1 MKNWKNVLKDK
12 RNNIIYFCILMA
24 ALVCAGIG
32 ILHPAGGRTVAA
44 EEAVSGGDRDSLSDG
59 DFGSVETETV
69 SDGNAANAGT
79 ENDMPKESVSDGDSG
94 NAVAEGE
101 EVSSQLIA
109 GLPRAK
115 LAIANVN
122 DYINVRSGPG
132 TDSPIIGKLYDGSV
146 AQVLDVAGENGEWFH
161 ISSGSVEGYAKAE
174 FFLYGDAAE
183 QVLDDYVTRYALVQ
197 ADRLNV
203 REEPD
208 LGARKLGSVNTGRRL
223 VVLEDCGEWIKVQ
236 YTDREAGYVSAEYVM
251 LTEEFTYAKSLEEE
265 RAEREAAR
273 AAAAQAAAA
282 QTSAQTSAAQTPAL
296 TSGNTGNETTYTPP
310 EITNF
315 DSADDLRA
323 AIVEY
328 AKQYLGN
335 VYIHGG
341 SSLANGT
348 DCSGF
353 TCFIYADF
361 GYSISRTPGGQ
372 LSGAGRSIDY
382 SEIKPGDIVCYTSNG
397 GRSCTHVGLYIG
409 DGQIIHSANS
419 RKGVI
424 ISDVNYSTIMGI
436 KNVID

>member
-12 RNNIIYFCILMA
+12 RNNIIYFGILVA
-24 ALVCAGIG
+24 VLACAGIG

-44 EEAVSGGDRDSLSDG
+44 EEAVSGGDRYSLSDG
-59 DFGSVETETV
+59 DSESAEVETV
-69 SDGNAANAGT
+69 SDGNVMNVGT
-79 ENDMPKESVSDGDSG
+79 EKEIPEESVSDGDSG
-94 NAVAEGE
+94 HAGTENE
-101 EVSSQLIA
+101 ETSMQLIA
-109 GLPRAK
+109 GLPRAE

-174 FFLYGDAAE
+174 FFLYGDAAT

-208 LGARKLGSVNTGRRL
+208 LEARKLGSVNTGRRL

-282 QTSAQTSAAQTPAL
+282 QTSATQTSAQTP
-296 TSGNTGNETTYTPP
+296 GNTGNETTYTPP

-372 LSGAGRSIDY
+372 LSGAGRSVDY

>member
-12 RNNIIYFCILMA
+12 RDNFIYLGILVA

-32 ILHPAGGRTVAA
+32 ILHPTGGRTVAA
-44 EEAVSGGDRDSLSDG
+44 EEAVSGGDGYSLSAG
-59 DFGSVETETV
+59 DSESTEAETI
-69 SDGNAANAGT
+69 SDDNGMNDGT
-79 ENDMPKESVSDGDSG
+79 EKDIPEESVSDGDSG
-94 NAVAEGE
+94 NVGTEGE
-101 EVSSQLIA
+101 EAAMQLIA
-109 GLPRAK
+109 GLPRAE

-132 TDSPIIGKLYDGSV
+132 TDNPIIGKIYDGSV

-161 ISSGSVEGYAKAE
+161 ISSGNVEGYAKAE
-174 FFLYGDAAE
+174 FFLYGEAAA

-208 LGARKLGSVNTGRRL
+208 LEARKLGSVNTGRRL

-282 QTSAQTSAAQTPAL
+282 QTSAQTP
-296 TSGNTGNETTYTPP
+296 GNTGNETTYTPP

>member
-12 RNNIIYFCILMA
+12 RDNFIYLGILVA

-32 ILHPAGGRTVAA
+32 ILHPTGGRTVAA
-44 EEAVSGGDRDSLSDG
+44 EEAVSGGDGYSLSAG
-59 DFGSVETETV
+59 DSESTEAETI
-69 SDGNAANAGT
+69 SDDNGMNDGT
-79 ENDMPKESVSDGDSG
+79 EKDIPEESVSDGDSG
-94 NAVAEGE
+94 NVGTEGE
-101 EVSSQLIA
+101 EAAMQLIA
-109 GLPRAK
+109 GLPRAE

-132 TDSPIIGKLYDGSV
+132 TDNPIIGKIYDGSV

-161 ISSGSVEGYAKAE
+161 ISSGNVEGYAKAE
-174 FFLYGDAAE
+174 FFLYGEAAA

-208 LGARKLGSVNTGRRL
+208 LEARKLGSVNTDRRL

-273 AAAAQAAAA
+273 AAAVQATAAAA
-282 QTSAQTSAAQTPAL
+282 QTSAVQTPAL
-296 TSGNTGNETTYTPP
+296 ASGNTGNETAYTPP

>member
-1 MKNWKNVLKDK
+1 MENWKNVLKDK
-12 RNNIIYFCILMA
+12 RNNIIYFGILVA
-24 ALVCAGIG
+24 ALACAGIG
-32 ILHPAGGRTVAA
+32 ILHPTGGRTVAA
-44 EEAVSGGDRDSLSDG
+44 EEAVSGGDLYSLSGG
-59 DFGSVETETV
+59 DSGSAEAETV
-69 SDGNAANAGT
+69 SDGNAVNS
-79 ENDMPKESVSDGDSG
+79 EIEIDMQEESVSDSDSG
-94 NAVAEGE
+94 GAGAEGE
-101 EVSSQLIA
+101 EVSLQLIA
-109 GLPRAK
+109 GLPRAE

-174 FFLYGDAAE
+174 FFLYGEAAA

-197 ADRLNV
+197 ADKLNV
-203 REEPD
+203 REEPG
-208 LGARKLGSVNTGRRL
+208 LEARKLGSVNTGRRL
-223 VVLEDCGEWIKVQ
+223 VVLEDCGEWIKIQ
-236 YTDREAGYVSAEYVM
+236 YTDREAGYVSAEFVT

-282 QTSAQTSAAQTPAL
+282 TVQASVAQ
-296 TSGNTGNETTYTPP
+296 TSGNTGNETSYTPP

>member
-1 MKNWKNVLKDK
+1 MENWKNVLKDK
-12 RNNIIYFCILMA
+12 RNHIIFVGILVA
-24 ALVCAGIG
+24 VLACAGIG
-32 ILHPAGGRTVAA
+32 ILHPTGGRTVAA
-44 EEAVSGGDRDSLSDG
+44 EEAVSGGNLYSLSGG
-59 DFGSVETETV
+59 DSGSAEAETV
-69 SDGNAANAGT
+69 SDGNAVNS
-79 ENDMPKESVSDGDSG
+79 EIEIDMQEESVSDSDSG
-94 NAVAEGE
+94 GAGAEGE
-101 EVSSQLIA
+101 ELSLQLIA
-109 GLPRAK
+109 GLPRAE

-174 FFLYGDAAE
+174 FFLYGEAAA

-197 ADRLNV
+197 ADKLNV
-203 REEPD
+203 REEPG
-208 LGARKLGSVNTGRRL
+208 LEARKLGSVNTGRRL
-223 VVLEDCGEWIKVQ
+223 VVLEDCGEWIKIQ
-236 YTDREAGYVSAEYVM
+236 YTDREAGYVSAEFVT

-282 QTSAQTSAAQTPAL
+282 TVQASVAQ
-296 TSGNTGNETTYTPP
+296 TSGNTGNETSYTPP

>member
-12 RNNIIYFCILMA
+12 RDNFIYLGILVA

-32 ILHPAGGRTVAA
+32 ILHPTGGRTVAA
-44 EEAVSGGDRDSLSDG
+44 EEAVSGGDGYSLSDG
-59 DFGSVETETV
+59 DSESTEAETI
-69 SDGNAANAGT
+69 SDDNGMNDGT
-79 ENDMPKESVSDGDSG
+79 EKDIPEESVSDGDSG
-94 NAVAEGE
+94 NAGTEGE
-101 EVSSQLIA
+101 EASMQLIA
-109 GLPRAK
+109 GLPRAE

-132 TDSPIIGKLYDGSV
+132 TDNPIIGKLYDGSV

-161 ISSGSVEGYAKAE
+161 ISSGNVEGYAKAE
-174 FFLYGDAAE
+174 FFLYGDAAT

-208 LGARKLGSVNTGRRL
+208 LEARKLGSVNTGRRL

-273 AAAAQAAAA
+273 AAAVQAAAAAA
-282 QTSAQTSAAQTPAL
+282 QTSALA
-296 TSGNTGNETTYTPP
+296 SGNTGNETAYTPP

>member
-12 RNNIIYFCILMA
+12 RNNMIYFGILVA
-24 ALVCAGIG
+24 ALACAGIG
-32 ILHPAGGRTVAA
+32 ILHPTGGRTVAA
-44 EEAVSGGDRDSLSDG
+44 EEAVSGGDGYSLSGG
-59 DFGSVETETV
+59 DSESAEAETV
-69 SDGNAANAGT
+69 SDGNGRNAGM
-79 ENDMPKESVSDGDSG
+79 EKEIPEESVSDGDSG
-94 NAVAEGE
+94 NAGAEGE
-101 EVSSQLIA
+101 EASMQLIA
-109 GLPRAK
+109 GLPRAE

-174 FFLYGDAAE
+174 FFLYGDAAT

-236 YTDREAGYVSAEYVM
+236 YTDREAGYVSAEYVI

-282 QTSAQTSAAQTPAL
+282 QASAAQTSAL
-296 TSGNTGNETTYTPP
+296 ISGNAGNETTYTPP

-372 LSGAGRSIDY
+372 LSGGGRSIDY